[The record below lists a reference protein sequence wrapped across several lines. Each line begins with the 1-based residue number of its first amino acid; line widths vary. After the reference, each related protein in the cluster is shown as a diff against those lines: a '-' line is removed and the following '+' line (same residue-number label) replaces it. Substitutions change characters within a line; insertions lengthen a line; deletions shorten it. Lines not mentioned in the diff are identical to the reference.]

1 MGRKISDV
9 YRELEPYIVDLVNA
23 NLRGSLAAASG
34 GSGSG
39 LVAHALNGPYHTG
52 ALDQSQAPWFG
63 VHAAN
68 ANAHHPEI
76 HGMTSADHTY
86 AGGAALDLFG
96 LTAPSTI
103 GVITPSS
110 NPGAAAAVLRTTAA
124 GAVTVERLLLADG
137 AAATPALGFA
147 ADAGV
152 GLYRIGTDI
161 LGIATNGVERMRI
174 DANGYVNIGGVNSA
188 YPFYLSRGFGVLPP
202 AQTWLSYY
210 NASASGDA
218 GGTSSLSNLQ
228 FLVSGQGSVNIS
240 SVTAIG
246 GDVYNQMTAGLVSTQ
261 QVVSANVRLAGAGN
275 TTNAYGYRAI
285 PILSSSGS
293 ITTWRSFEARS
304 PSLTSTGTIT
314 TAYGIDIP
322 AQKVTGVTTGW
333 GVYQSGANDK
343 NYFNGGVGI
352 GTNSFTEK
360 LNVAGDVKLGT
371 FFQLDNTLKSLGI
384 GITPDGAALADFKAV
399 NASDHTV
406 RIQQLTSQT
415 GRLWRVEDTSGNELL
430 VLDSVGNLQ
439 SGTPGFVS
447 GLTGWQMTPHGN
459 LEANNA
465 FIRGEL
471 HASIFVMDEFHA
483 SGGTLWIA
491 NAGKLENPWTVN
503 LTTGNELVLDLRTTS
518 VTGSGLQLD
527 LRTTSVTGS
536 GTQLTTRN
544 ITNYIDI
551 TDPPSGHA
559 MLFSASQTLRLK
571 ALGNTSPG
579 IDLYDIWSKILYVE
593 DQTSFYRYYTQ
604 VMSGGAHGVIIP
616 AGTADVSYGKKGD
629 GRILLTSDQNY
640 APYMDVFTVGDQPW
654 LGEITPHVRI
664 GRLDGVGVPGVSGI
678 QQYGIVAGTDLS
690 NANSPYLVMSNL
702 KQYMYRIGSEWN
714 NGIDPTVTISPDGRF
729 KIGHD
734 VSDPN
739 RTVFDFDPAL
749 GTLNI
754 GSAAYP
760 FAVSLVGNMTIQNP
774 GAIATTTL
782 NNDAGWTLGA
792 AWGTNVTGIPTA
804 LTDGRI
810 AAGLDASGNVITKVL
825 PGSNVGT
832 PGGAGLFLGA
842 DKMGYY
848 SGGAWTLY
856 MDNTGKMGLGG
867 TSGARL
873 AWDGTDLY
881 GTDGTNV
888 QWYAR
893 ASTGKMYAG
902 VGAVTLDRNGVTLT
916 SDTTDS
922 YLTQADANALTFNRT
937 GTGTIGRVAGY
948 YKSSGTQYGMDAYAM
963 SPNSEAVVATL
974 QAIALGNIY
983 AGGAPGNARLRLQ
996 SGATDSAKMYAN
1008 TIQFFAT
1015 GSATPSIEAVANQVN
1030 IYDDLRLGGSTNHA
1044 LGIRTTA

>member
-76 HGMTSADHTY
+76 HAIIGADHTY

-96 LTAPSTI
+96 LTAPSTL
-103 GVITPSS
+103 GVITPNS

-124 GAVTVERLLLADG
+124 GALTLERLLLADG

-161 LGIATNGVERMRI
+161 LGFATNGVERMRI

-188 YPFYLSRGFGVLPP
+188 YPFYLSRSFGALPP

-246 GDVYNQMTAGLVSTQ
+246 GDVYNQMSAGLVSTQ
-261 QVVSANVRLAGAGN
+261 QVVSANVRLSGAGN

-333 GVYQSGANDK
+333 GVHQSGAADK

-371 FFQLDNTLKSLGI
+371 FFQLDNTLKSLGV
-384 GITPDGAALADFKAV
+384 GITPDGAALADFQAV

-406 RIQQLTSQT
+406 RIKQMTSQT

-430 VLDSVGNLQ
+430 VLDSAGNLQ

-447 GLTGWQMTPHGN
+447 GLTGWQMTPTGN

-471 HASIFVMDEFHA
+471 HASIFVVDEIHA
-483 SGGTLWIA
+483 HGGTEFIA
-491 NAGKLENPWTVN
+491 TAGKLENPWTLN
-503 LTTGNELVLDLRTTS
+503 FTTANELVLDLRTTS
-518 VTGSGLQLD
+518 VSGSGLQLD

-536 GTQLTTRN
+536 GSQLTTRN
-544 ITNYIDI
+544 LTNYIDI

-559 MLFSASQTLRLK
+559 IMFNIGWTLRLK
-571 ALGNTSPG
+571 SLGNTSPG
-579 IDLYDIWSKILYVE
+579 IDLYDVWCKVLYVE
-593 DQTSFYRYYTQ
+593 DQTSFYRYYVQ
-604 VMSGGAHGVIIP
+604 IFSGGAHGVVIP
-616 AGTADVSYGKKGD
+616 AGVADVSYGAKGD
-629 GRILLTSDQNY
+629 GRIMLTSDLNY
-640 APYMDVFTVGDQPW
+640 APYIDIFTVGDTPW
-654 LGEITPHVRI
+654 TGDITPHVRL

-678 QQYGIVAGTDLS
+678 QQYGIVAGTNLA
-690 NANSPYLVMSNL
+690 NANSPYFVMSNL
-702 KQYMYRIGSEWN
+702 KQYMYKIGSEWN
-714 NGIDPTVTISPDGRF
+714 DGVNPTVKIEPSGRF
-729 KIGHD
+729 RIGLD
-734 VSDPN
+734 VETPAL
-739 RTVFDFDPAL
+739 TVLDFDPSS
-749 GTLNI
+749 GVFNI
-754 GSAAYP
+754 GNVLYP
-760 FAVSLVGNMTIQNP
+760 VAVNLIGNMTIQNP
-774 GAIATTTL
+774 GAIATSTL

-792 AWGTNVTGIPTA
+792 VWGTNLTGIPSP
-804 LTDGRI
+804 L
-810 AAGLDASGNVITKVL
+810 
-825 PGSNVGT
+825 GT
-832 PGGAGLFLGA
+832 PSGAGLYLDA
-842 DKMGYY
+842 THMGYY
-848 SGGAWTLY
+848 TGSAWRTY
-856 MDNTGKMGLGG
+856 MDNTGKFYFAGA
-867 TSGARL
+867 SGATL

-948 YKSSGTQYGMDAYAM
+948 YKSSGTQYGMDVYAM
-963 SPNSEAVVATL
+963 SPNSEAVITTL
-974 QAIALGNIY
+974 QAIAQGNAY
-983 AGGAPGNARLRLQ
+983 SPTAPGNARLIAQ
-996 SGATDSAKMYAN
+996 SGASDIIKMFAN
-1008 TIQFFAT
+1008 IIQFFAT
-1015 GSATPSIEAVANQVN
+1015 NKTTPSIEAVANQVN
-1030 IYDDLRLGGSTNHA
+1030 IYDDLRLDGSTNHA